1 MGVEIEESQVTDA
14 ENCVV
19 LKCIKSWQRAYSF
32 TTNSNLFTLMK
43 PEGPKAPV
51 ELGPTYSWA
60 PKSTLPSPS
69 GDIVSDT
76 LESWQG
82 VFDAAAERNPRR
94 AMAIRE
100 LALARIHELHKNLRA
115 KLNQQNT
122 KAGIQEKP
130 EHQDGTIQRNIR
142 VLNVALSAF
151 PLNVRVKIIPEEFFA
166 LNDSV
171 DEMEQFRKLFQVTQ
185 KAIIV
190 MSDAILLD
198 ALTLLEK
205 LCESWIQHKW
215 AKTDGREID
224 DDLSGY
230 RSILLAFP
238 HEALANLPKESFS
251 DDSSFS
257 LQDKIKFLRRNLP
270 STFDTLRK
278 WFDLKSTTGAFQTA
292 RAIHHIN
299 RQFDLKSKSE
309 ALQTSLS
316 ELEAME
322 ARPLP
327 SGLTEKEEAKIY
339 REHVR
344 KVRRIFESLGSNQ
357 IRVLDCPYPG
367 ESLTSLREK
376 RIAHFSALRADCAAR
391 QVRLEEEKKEHARQ
405 ELIQSE
411 FDAPYRRGCTE
422 RESLSRPAKP
432 FAGISDIGSRSGK
445 KSYGVLFG
453 GLFGICLCMA
463 LYSLYQDETPSL
475 SWTVLLCALWS
486 SGILLWESNKSQTA
500 SIARRSKAWG
510 GKAFKFMVQT
520 LAWALGGVFAFVL
533 ISGSMNPGRTFTFQ
547 NSLFAGCIVAV
558 ARVALVLLL
567 SQDSKK

>member
-1 MGVEIEESQVTDA
+1 
-14 ENCVV
+14 
-19 LKCIKSWQRAYSF
+19 
-32 TTNSNLFTLMK
+32 
-43 PEGPKAPV
+43 
-51 ELGPTYSWA
+51 
-60 PKSTLPSPS
+60 
-69 GDIVSDT
+69 
-76 LESWQG
+76 
-82 VFDAAAERNPRR
+82 
-94 AMAIRE
+94 MAIRQ
-100 LALARIHELHKNLRA
+100 LHLARIHVLHKNLRA
-115 KLNQQNT
+115 KLNQQNAKT
-122 KAGIQEKP
+122 GIQEKP
-130 EHQDGTIQRNIR
+130 GQQGGTIQSYIMP
-142 VLNVALSAF
+142 LKLALSAF
-151 PLNVRVKIIPEEFFA
+151 PLNVRVKIVPEDFFT
-166 LNDSV
+166 LSDSV
-171 DEMEQFRKLFQVTQ
+171 DEMEQFRKLFEVTQ
-185 KAIIV
+185 NAIIV

-224 DDLSGY
+224 DDLSDY

-238 HEALANLPKESFS
+238 REALANLPKESFS

-278 WFDLKSTTGAFQTA
+278 WFDLKSTSGSFQSA
-292 RAIHHIN
+292 RAIH
-299 RQFDLKSKSE
+299 LKSTSE
-309 ALQTSLS
+309 ALQTALS

-344 KVRRIFESLGSNQ
+344 KVRRIFESLGSDQ
-357 IRVLDCPYPG
+357 VRVLDCPNPG

-376 RIAHFSALRADCAAR
+376 RIAHFSALRADYAAR
-391 QVRLEEEKKEHARQ
+391 QVKLEEEKKEHARQ
-405 ELIQSE
+405 ELMQSE

-432 FAGISDIGSRSGK
+432 FAGISDIGSSSGK

-453 GLFGICLCMA
+453 GLFGISLCMA

-475 SWTVLLCALWS
+475 SWTVLLCALWA
-486 SGILLWESNKSQTA
+486 SGILLWESNKQQAA

-510 GKAFKFMVQT
+510 AKWLFPFIKGLWK
-520 LAWALGGVFAFVL
+520 VFSWTFVL
-533 ISGSMNPGRTFTFQ
+533 WMVSYLISRQKETHEKAVIIANYGIPAYLFCQ
-547 NSLFAGCIVAV
+547 YLVWLALDSLKEK
-558 ARVALVLLL
+558 
-567 SQDSKK
+567 D